1 MKLRSVAV
9 QPEKGNM
16 YLVMSAGEPWFLLP
30 LSRRSPTKKK
40 ATYLMKAEFGG
51 KKKKKNDSV
60 CVVQRSGSI

>member
-1 MKLRSVAV
+1 MKLRSVAI

-40 ATYLMKAEFGG
+40 SDISHEYGIWGE
-51 KKKKKNDSV
+51 KKEKE
-60 CVVQRSGSI
+60 